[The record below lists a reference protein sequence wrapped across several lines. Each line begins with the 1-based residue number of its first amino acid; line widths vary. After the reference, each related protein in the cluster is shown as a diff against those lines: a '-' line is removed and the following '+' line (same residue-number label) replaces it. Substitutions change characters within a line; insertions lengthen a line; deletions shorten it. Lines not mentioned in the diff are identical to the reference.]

1 MARSGNRNRGMS
13 RLGKIIL
20 LVVFLFV
27 VLTIISIVGVIF
39 TSTTSSTTVPAALN
53 GITISWNSD
62 EKKAIDSAT
71 LVAFDDQILTFEAND
86 SVGEISISLC
96 GQASKKTYSASTNG
110 TIGIA
115 DFLGIAAIS
124 VDGLNF
130 SFDANIF
137 EVGEIVVIK
146 AQFDGGSSALDK
158 AFQDG
163 TSCGYFA
170 FMVGESQ
177 KTPQVETPETEN
189 PATPS
194 TSTSAPAENTS
205 DVQTNVY
212 FNGFMVTSYTSREA
226 ALASP
231 ISIGEDALNCSIK
244 CSVGNNT
251 KRVRVWTE
259 NNQGTSHGDEYF
271 LWADSSWTAN
281 VDFSA
286 WSGET
291 ILICVCESDNSV
303 PATNTYS
310 YIAANIP

>member
-20 LVVFLFV
+20 LVVLLFV
-27 VLTIISIVGVIF
+27 VLTIISIVGVIV
-39 TSTTSSTTVPAALN
+39 TSNSSSTTVPATLN
-53 GITISWNSD
+53 SITISWNSD
-62 EKKAIDSAT
+62 EKKAINNAT
-71 LVAFDDQILTFEAND
+71 LVAFDDQILAFEAND
-86 SVGEISISLC
+86 SINEISVSLC
-96 GQASKKTYSASTNG
+96 GQNSKKTYSASTSVL
-110 TIGIA
+110 GIA
-115 DFLGIAAIS
+115 DFLGISAIS

-137 EVGEIVVIK
+137 EVGEIVLIK
-146 AQFDGGSSALDK
+146 AQFDSDKAVLDK
-158 AFQDG
+158 AFQEDN
-163 TSCGYFA
+163 SYGYFA

-177 KTPQVETPETEN
+177 KVPQTETPEPEN
-189 PATPS
+189 SAAPS
-194 TSTSAPAENTS
+194 TSTSAPAEST
-205 DVQTNVY
+205 TNAQASVY
-212 FNGFMVTSYTSREA
+212 FNGFMVTSHESREA
-226 ALASP
+226 ALTSP

-259 NNQGTSHGDEYF
+259 SNQGTSHGDEYF
-271 LWADSSWTAN
+271 MWSDNSWTAN

-291 ILICVCESDNSV
+291 ILICVCVSDNSV